1 MKAFFGRI
9 TALALRLRYLTLL
22 FVVVL
27 MVLGIQAAVTQK
39 QELLPPIEFP
49 QTFIL
54 AQANG
59 MTSEEVME
67 ILTKRIEAELATIPE
82 IINLQST
89 TSTVPGAFI
98 TAANDFGL
106 NQEALRAKIL
116 AAIDRVWLPKRVLQA
131 PAGEN
136 PRTFSAQL
144 ISELPAEVLIY
155 IAQKDSNF
163 LFQLTPDV
171 WGTLNEDAMRAALVY
186 LANRVDQSTDAK
198 NVLEL
203 LVNKE
208 IVPQIGGIEA
218 VGNVSVS
225 GGQDLPEETNGIEA
239 QPTPAPV
246 LQTQPESLL
255 LRLSP
260 KVWHVVAQRLDL
272 GELNAETAA
281 SLASESVSIPTTAP
295 TLPENWRFTVDGT
308 ETRFNTADDILE
320 SATLTTP
327 VARVINNFY
336 NTGRIVSALSQTDDL
351 TLDDVQRML
360 DIAPSMATYFTG
372 EQLVAL
378 PVDIRDLLIANG
390 AVVDAFAQEGLAA
403 LELAEILTGESA
415 KPAPVPL
422 PSQWR
427 IPYPQLI
434 SFSFADLPLVV
445 YSVSSTGEIVIPT
458 DETVTTPTPTPQAP
472 PLENPFADPNAPAL
486 PPMWRI
492 VATQFGAQAGITVT
506 LNNAADLLNPNLP
519 GGGFPEIINL
529 ALNNPQAAGFLAPV
543 LATLDTNIANY
554 ILDKQPAFFGRMN
567 LVALQALS
575 DEVKSIS
582 AIADVITLKSVP
594 TLPNS
599 WATLMAQPQFRTAP
613 LMNGADVLR
622 LGDGSASAVLN
633 TIYDTI
639 NATNP
644 DYARRL
650 FNSLS
655 PELVRYWATEQA
667 DLYATLNKGILE
679 EFDPA
684 TLEAIR
690 NDEAFSTVYDT
701 NASAELISIATAN
714 MPPVVTNGIEKGPA
728 LNPEWET
735 FANFCGIPL
744 ASADNLIFPTT
755 VELSAA
761 CGSQPINNAS
771 DLINSFYGSAQGA
784 NLAKVTLGNMP
795 QEAFEFVMANDPTA
809 FDGLISR
816 AVRDLPA
823 NLVALLPEEVQ
834 ARATQVEFIPNTQI
848 TRTSGNPSLFV
859 VISKSP
865 EANTVSTFK
874 EVDEI
879 MRQLD
884 ANNPNI
890 TTSIVFEQSTIVED
904 SINGVARD
912 GIFGALFA
920 VIIILIFLGGDD
932 WSMKGRKIVG
942 ILLSIVSIA
951 GLIGLLSIG
960 LADAG
965 NDWGQAFYNADPI
978 LRVLTILGFLAG
990 LFIAF
995 SGGTLPKPSWRTTMV
1010 IAVSIPL
1017 SIMIALIG
1025 MRWISP
1031 ALREVVLP
1039 LAENE
1044 GALQGVFKFILN
1056 LFPAQLTLNI
1066 MTLSGLAVAVGR
1078 VVDDSIVVLEN
1089 IFNQLKKGGD
1099 KKQVI
1104 IQGTREVS
1112 AAIFTA
1118 TLIALVVF
1126 LPLGLTGGIIGAFF
1140 MPFGLAVTYSLIGS
1154 FIVAITVIPTLAF
1167 FLIGPNDTPNEDRE
1181 FWLAKYY
1188 LPVLKWALSGA
1199 GSKLAIIA
1207 FAVFSIGFAGY
1218 LFSQR
1223 PFAFIPDFGEQQIS
1237 VNVRLDSSV
1246 KILETNRLVEEFE
1259 AYLNTKSPLPKEV
1272 VKNVQV
1278 TVGGG
1283 SGFNALIGG
1292 NTVNENQASI
1302 SILLDLQPGEADA
1315 YIEDIRANAERI
1327 FGGPEYVT
1335 VTAGSLSTG
1344 GGFGGLSLVV
1354 SGPAEDLA
1362 KLNPLIIETMN
1373 NIEGIANVT
1382 SNFVDPASGN
1392 GASSTF
1398 IRVNQETAFSY
1409 SGDLETQDT
1418 IGVQTKAVEAVRTL
1432 PEIQN
1437 NPNISVSRGF
1447 QSELQTQG
1455 FVSLFAAMGIA
1466 IMIMVVLLI
1475 LSVQSLTYWLAII
1488 FAIVVAPVGAAI
1500 GLTLADRVLGIP
1512 ALTGMLMLFGL
1523 VISNAVVLIDRVR
1536 ANLSE
1541 RNMPLKE
1548 ALIEAGGRRLR
1559 PILMTSLTTIIGL
1572 TPLAVGL
1579 SDGAIIA
1586 AELGIVVIGGVI
1598 SSTLL
1603 TLIVTPVMFSI
1614 LHPLHKILSIR
1625 RGVVE
1630 TPVPQPVG
1638 D

>member
-1 MKAFFGRI
+1 MKALFGSI

-22 FVVVL
+22 FVILL
-27 MVLGIQAAVTQK
+27 MVLGVQAAATQK

-59 MTSEEVME
+59 MTAEEVME
-67 ILTKRIEAELATIPE
+67 ILTKRIEAELTTIPE
-82 IINLQST
+82 IINLEST

-98 TAANDFGL
+98 TAANDFGQD
-106 NQEALRAKIL
+106 QEQLRADIL
-116 AAIDRVWLPKRVLQA
+116 TAIDRVWLPKRVLQA
-131 PAGEN
+131 PSGEN
-136 PRTFSAQL
+136 PQAFSAQL
-144 ISELPAEVLIY
+144 LSELSAEAVLY
-155 IAQKDSNF
+155 IAEADSNF

-171 WGTLNEDAMRAALVY
+171 WATLSEDAIRQAVIY
-186 LANRVDQSTDAK
+186 LAGRVDQSTNAK
-198 NVLEL
+198 NALEL

-208 IVPQIGGIEA
+208 IVPQIGGLEM

-225 GGQDLPEETNGIEA
+225 GGQDLPEETNGVEA
-239 QPTPAPV
+239 QATPAP
-246 LQTQPESLL
+246 TADTNPESLL

-260 KVWHVVAQRLDL
+260 KVWAVVSERLGL
-272 GELNAETAA
+272 GELNTETAT
-281 SLASESVSIPTTAP
+281 SLASESITIPVIAP
-295 TLPENWRFTVDGT
+295 ALPDNWRLTVDGT
-308 ETRFNTADDILE
+308 ETRFSTADDILE
-320 SATLTTP
+320 SATLTTS
-327 VARVINNFY
+327 VAGVINNFY
-336 NTGRIVSALSQTDDL
+336 TGGRIVSALNQTNDL

-360 DIAPSMATYFTG
+360 EIAPTMATYFTG

-378 PVDIRDLLIANG
+378 PAEIRDLLVANG
-390 AVVDAFAQEGLAA
+390 AVVDAFAQEGLAS
-403 LELAEILTGESA
+403 LQLAETLTGETA
-415 KPAPVPL
+415 TPAPVPL

-434 SFSFADLPLVV
+434 SFSFADLPLVT
-445 YSVSSTGEIVIPT
+445 YSVSSVGEIVIPDDT
-458 DETVTTPTPTPQAP
+458 TVTPTTETPV
-472 PLENPFADPNAPAL
+472 LENPFADPDAPAL
-486 PPMWRI
+486 PPIWNI
-492 VATQFGAQAGITVT
+492 LASQFSAQAGGTIALT
-506 LNNAADLLNPNLP
+506 NAADLLNPNLP
-519 GGGFPEIINL
+519 GGGFPEVINL
-529 ALNNPQAAGFLAPV
+529 ALDIPEAAGFITPV
-543 LATLDTNIANY
+543 LASINPEIANY
-554 ILDKQPAFFGRMN
+554 VLDKQPDFFARMN
-567 LVALQALS
+567 LTALQGLS
-575 DEVKSIS
+575 DEVKEIT
-582 AIADVITLKSVP
+582 AVADALAFKSVP
-594 TLPNS
+594 ALPNS
-599 WATLMAQPQFRTAP
+599 WASLTSQPQFSTTP
-613 LMNGADVLR
+613 LVNGADVLR
-622 LGDGSASAVLN
+622 LGDGNASAVLN
-633 TIYDTI
+633 QIYDTI
-639 NATNP
+639 NEAYP
-644 DYARRL
+644 EYARRL
-650 FNSLS
+650 FNTIS
-655 PELVRYWATEQA
+655 PELVRYWATEEA
-667 DLYATLNKGILE
+667 DFYTNINTGILE

-684 TLEAIR
+684 TLEVIR
-690 NDEAFSTVYDT
+690 EDETFSAVYDADAT
-701 NASAELISIATAN
+701 AELITLATAN
-714 MPPVVTNGIEKGPA
+714 MPPVVTSNIEKGPD

-735 FANFCGIPL
+735 FANFCGVPL
-744 ASADNLIFPTT
+744 ASADNLIFPAT
-755 VELSAA
+755 VELSAS
-761 CGSQPINNAS
+761 CGSVPINNAS

-784 NLAKVTLGNMP
+784 NLAKAILGNMP
-795 QEAFEFVMANDPTA
+795 QEAFEFVLANDPTA

-823 NLVALLPEEVQ
+823 NLAGLLSEEVQ

-859 VISKSP
+859 TVSKTGD
-865 EANTVSTFK
+865 ANTVSTFK
-874 EVDEI
+874 EVDAI
-879 MRQLD
+879 MNQLD
-884 ANNPNI
+884 EANPNI
-890 TTSIVFEQSTIVED
+890 EVSIVFEQSTIVED

-912 GIFGALFA
+912 GIFGAMFA
-920 VIIILIFLGGDD
+920 IIIILIFLGGDD
-932 WSMKGRKIVG
+932 WSMKGRRIVG
-942 ILLSIVSIA
+942 IILTFGSIV
-951 GLIGLLSIG
+951 GFVGLLLIG

-965 NDWGQAFYNADPI
+965 NDWVQAFHNADPI
-978 LRVLTILGFLAG
+978 LRVLAIVGFFAG

-995 SGGTLPKPSWRTTMV
+995 SGGTMPKPSWRTTMV

-1025 MRWISP
+1025 MRWVSP
-1031 ALREVVLP
+1031 ALREVILP

-1044 GALQGVFKFILN
+1044 GALQGFFKFVLN

-1154 FIVAITVIPTLAF
+1154 FMVAITVIPTLAF

-1181 FWLAKYY
+1181 FWLAKFY
-1188 LPVLKWALSGA
+1188 LPSLKWALGGA

-1207 FAVFSIGFAGY
+1207 FAIFSIMFAGY

-1223 PFAFIPDFGEQQIS
+1223 PFAFIPDFGEQQIAIDVS
-1237 VNVRLDSSV
+1237 LDSSV
-1246 KILETNRLVEEFE
+1246 KILETNQLVAEFE
-1259 AYLNTKSPLPKEV
+1259 NYLVTESPLPQEV

-1283 SGFNALIGG
+1283 AGFAALIGG

-1302 SILLDLQPGEADA
+1302 TILLDLQPGEADA
-1315 YIEDIRANAERI
+1315 YIDDLRANAERI
-1327 FGGPEYVT
+1327 FGGPEFVT

-1362 KLNPLIIETMN
+1362 ELNPLIIETMN
-1373 NIEGIANVT
+1373 GIDGIANVT
-1382 SNFVDPASGN
+1382 SNFVDSSNGN

-1409 SGDLETQDT
+1409 SGDLETDDT
-1418 IGVQTKAVEAVRTL
+1418 IGVQTEAVEAVKAL

-1475 LSVQSLTYWLAII
+1475 LSVQSFTYWLAII

-1536 ANLSE
+1536 ANLTE

-1548 ALIEAGGRRLR
+1548 ALVEAGGRRLR

-1572 TPLAVGL
+1572 MPLAVGL

-1625 RGVVE
+1625 RGKVGA
-1630 TPVPQPVG
+1630 PMPQFAG